1 MSYYRPV
8 RDDSVFF
15 RLPHDLP
22 IVVSGRP
29 VQDVDLEARVNR
41 ALLAEFHSEK
51 SGWKPKPTA
60 SEGGWSWSWRGLPH
74 DSLKCEGEV
83 RYLESRL
90 RCAKQLD
97 CKITKQI
104 VVRRRG
110 KLPAC

>member
-1 MSYYRPV
+1 MSYYRTP

-41 ALLAEFHSEK
+41 ALLAEFNSET

-60 SEGGWSWSWRGLPH
+60 SEGGWSWRGLPQWGGCWQTLRGFFAGVLSTCAAF
-74 DSLKCEGEV
+74 SLSYA
-83 RYLESRL
+83 RS
-90 RCAKQLD
+90 
-97 CKITKQI
+97 
-104 VVRRRG
+104 
-110 KLPAC
+110 